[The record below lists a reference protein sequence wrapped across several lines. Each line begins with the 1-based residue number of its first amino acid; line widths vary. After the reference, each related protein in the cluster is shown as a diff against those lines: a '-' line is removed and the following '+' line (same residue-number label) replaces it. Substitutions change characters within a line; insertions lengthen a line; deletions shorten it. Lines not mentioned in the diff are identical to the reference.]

1 VAIAQLLM
9 SEFGLLKAAEE
20 DDRHSQSEERMF
32 HLHVMILIW
41 RRAKSSIQFPFP
53 EFHARAAAILI
64 DELDARQILERAV
77 WLESFHES
85 SPYLFREP

>member
-1 VAIAQLLM
+1 
-9 SEFGLLKAAEE
+9 
-20 DDRHSQSEERMF
+20 MF

-64 DELDARQILERAV
+64 DELDARQILERACMA
-77 WLESFHES
+77 
-85 SPYLFREP
+85 

>member
-1 VAIAQLLM
+1 M

>member
-1 VAIAQLLM
+1 M

-41 RRAKSSIQFPFP
+41 RRAKSSIFPFP